1 MTRSPMTRRSRVA
14 IAVVAAS
21 LAAPL
26 FVAVQP
32 AAARAP
38 AEDPIVTVHVRD
50 NTFSPPRLAVKPG
63 TVVRW
68 VNEGRNRHNVTPNS
82 GKAFGS
88 GDLAPGQSY
97 TFRFGDAGDFAY
109 YCSLHGAPGRGQH
122 AALAV
127 DENVAV
133 GNASTVGSG
142 KARPPRI
149 SPSGRTIAVPGDART
164 IQGAVD
170 RARRGDLVLVAPG
183 VYHESVTVATDGVVI
198 RGVDRNRTI
207 LDGDF
212 KQKNG
217 VAVLGADGVA
227 IENLTTRNFTENG
240 LFWNDAQGYRASYV
254 TAYRNGD
261 YGLYAF
267 GSQWG
272 TLDHSYASGSPDAGF
287 YIGQCN
293 PCRAVITNVVS
304 EYNQLGYSGTNSSD
318 LYIVRSIFRN
328 NRTGVAPNS
337 LSSEEL
343 GPQGHNTIVGNLIEK
358 NGNTDAAQTTD
369 DIWDVVYGT
378 GIAVVGGVGNRILR
392 NRLPGNALAGIIIA
406 SNPGLDGHPFPATDN
421 VVRGNDAHGTRVA
434 DLATALLTPAD
445 EDCFA
450 TNQYGTSAPRDIE
463 ALMPCTGAS
472 TGDVDDNALPIATFF
487 DAAQLAPGRNY
498 RDTPIPSAQPNMPRA
513 RSATARPAGVPPRI
527 DVTAIARPS

>member
-1 MTRSPMTRRSRVA
+1 MTRRTRAA
-14 IAVVAAS
+14 IAVAVAF

-26 FVAVQP
+26 LVAVHP
-32 AAARAP
+32 ATARVP

-50 NTFSPPRLAVKPG
+50 NTFTPSRLSVRPN

-82 GKAFGS
+82 GKTFES

-97 TFRFGDAGDFAY
+97 THRFEDVGSFAY

-122 AALAV
+122 ATLAV
-127 DENVAV
+127 GENA
-133 GNASTVGSG
+133 ASAGGPIVGSR

-149 SPSGRTIAVPGDART
+149 AASGRTITVPGDERT
-164 IQGAVD
+164 VQGAVD
-170 RARRGDLVLVAPG
+170 RARRGDLVLVSPG

-198 RGVDRNRTI
+198 RGVDRNTTI

-212 KQKNG
+212 EKKNG
-217 VAVLGADGVA
+217 IAVLGADGVA
-227 IENLTTRNFTENG
+227 IENLTARNFTENG
-240 LFWNDAQGYRASYV
+240 FFWNDVQGYRASYV

-272 TLDHSYASGSPDAGF
+272 TFDHSYASGSPDAGF

-293 PCRAVITNVVS
+293 PCRAVITDVVS

-318 LYIVRSIFRN
+318 LSIVRSIFRN

-343 GPQGHNTIVGNLIEK
+343 GPQGHNTIVGNLIET
-358 NGNTDAAQTTD
+358 NGNSDAAQTAD
-369 DIWDVVYGT
+369 EIWDIVYGT

-392 NRLPGNALAGIIIA
+392 NHLPGNALAGIVIA
-406 SNPGLDGHPFPATDN
+406 SNPGLDGNPFPATDN
-421 VVRGNDAHGTRVA
+421 VVRGNNVHGTRVA
-434 DLATALLTPAD
+434 DLATALLKPAD
-445 EDCFA
+445 GNCFA
-450 TNQYGTSAPRDIE
+450 ANDYGTSAPRDIE
-463 ALMPCTGAS
+463 ALMPCSGS
-472 TGDVDDNALPIATFF
+472 GTGDVNDNALGIATFF
-487 DAAQLAPGRNY
+487 DAAALAPGRNY
-498 RDTPIPSAQPNMPRA
+498 RDTPIPADQPNMPRA
-513 RSATARPAGVPPRI
+513 RSATARPAGVPPRV
-527 DVTAIARPS
+527 DVAAIARPS